1 MSDLES
7 ALEVSHSIAMLPHT
21 VPQANVRTWFLRQH
35 CCAHV
40 SAKQLQMFL
49 KATLAMQGWPRP
61 GFKWTNA
68 MQLTAEDQWI
78 SGSEDEW
85 ISGSVDQ
92 WISGSVHVWCSSS
105 CNFTVYGSTHTND
118 VPRLLMLEPAH
129 IKAAHSTPTSAPS
142 A

>member
-7 ALEVSHSIAMLPHT
+7 ALEVSHSIEMLPHT

-49 KATLAMQGWPRP
+49 KATLTMQGWPRP

-78 SGSEDEW
+78 SGSVDECMY
-85 ISGSVDQ
+85 GA
-92 WISGSVHVWCSSS
+92 VHHVTSRS
-105 CNFTVYGSTHTND
+105 TV
-118 VPRLLMLEPAH
+118 PL
-129 IKAAHSTPTSAPS
+129 TPTTCQDC
-142 A
+142 